1 MFNRQTGDFASA
13 KPRPLIFFWLLGG
26 LWALFAAAS
35 PLPAADA
42 TARIEAVQ
50 VGFRGLVEVGR
61 WTPISIRVS
70 GTPGTEITP
79 RVTAADAERR
89 PVRQTGTPLVLGETP
104 TVISMVY
111 QHGPTQSPV
120 VVELVRGIETLA
132 QTTLN
137 AGTAGDELQTVTQL
151 TDFIICLGEPLLG
164 FEEAARTAQ
173 EIRKLRP
180 DQVAP
185 LVVQNYSPDQLT
197 ELPPDPRGWEAV
209 DVCVIT
215 GECQIPETLGPKL
228 MSWVRQGGRLVLI
241 GGAEMESLNSAGL
254 SSWIPVKR
262 EGDLILHD
270 ITALNRE
277 IPGSATLKLREGS
290 LPAVRLTVE
299 SGAVPARSL
308 EGPIVV
314 RAGISQ
320 GSVTAIALDINDL
333 PFARTVND
341 RQSLVWESLPDLCRW
356 LSGLP
361 VIPKLEAGAKR
372 PQSDLN
378 PTGVSDLQ
386 TQLVNSMDWF
396 PEVVRPSYWV
406 VLGSALLFLVM
417 VGPIDYLLVHRLL
430 KRPHW
435 TWLTLPVWIGLGT
448 LVGLSAAS
456 STSGTEVL
464 TRQLDLVTWDAA
476 DGSAQLDSWMAIY
489 SPEHH
494 RYEVDCVPNLTG
506 SGSSAETRIRW
517 AGRPEPGFR
526 GLYHR
531 STSIHD
537 GAVLEQTADCKS
549 VTALPIRYGSSA
561 VLEAKSGWEQ
571 SPPLTAELTG
581 LANGHL
587 KGTFSHQFQGELV
600 DWVLAYGNF
609 AYLPVRSD
617 AGVEVPLQAGQS
629 IRVDQVPSRLLTDYL
644 VRLSTRS
651 VLRSDQ
657 KTVDFSLGREDYD
670 PLSRDL
676 FHLLRTASF
685 FQMAGGKSY
694 TGITNST
701 LQNEDLTRLIQANRA
716 VVFGRWRN
724 SAYEDSETAVNGTDG
739 AAEPLA
745 SRFTI
750 DGKTVSP
757 RYRECFVRWILPVR
771 QAAAEPTAP

>member
-13 KPRPLIFFWLLGG
+13 KPSPLMFYWLLGG
-26 LWALFAAAS
+26 LWALLMVAS
-35 PLPAADA
+35 PLPAAEVS
-42 TARIEAVQ
+42 ARIEAVQ

-61 WTPISIRVS
+61 WTPISIRVT

-79 RVTAADAERR
+79 RVTSADAEGR
-89 PVRQTGTPLVLGETP
+89 PVRQIGTPLVLGETP
-104 TVISMVY
+104 SVISMVY
-111 QHGPTQSPV
+111 QHGPIDSPV
-120 VVELVRGIETLA
+120 VVELVRGSETLA
-132 QTTLN
+132 ERTLRV
-137 AGTAGDELQTVTQL
+137 GTEGNELQTVTQL
-151 TDFIICLGEPLLG
+151 TDFVICLGEPLLG
-164 FEEAARTAQ
+164 FEEAARAVQ

-180 DQVAP
+180 DRVAP
-185 LVVQNYSPDQLT
+185 LVVQNYSSEQMA
-197 ELPPDPRGWEAV
+197 ELPPDSLGWEAV

-215 GECQIPETLGPKL
+215 ADCIIPDTLGSEL
-228 MSWVRQGGRLVLI
+228 RSWVRRGGRLVFV
-241 GGAEMESLNSAGL
+241 GGAEMASLNSPGL
-254 SSWIPVKR
+254 ASWVPVKWD
-262 EGDLILHD
+262 GDLILHD

-299 SGAVPARSL
+299 SGAVSARSL

-320 GSVTAIALDINDL
+320 GSVTAIVLDINDL
-333 PFARTVND
+333 PFVRTVND

-361 VIPKLEAGAKR
+361 VIPKLEIGTQR

-406 VLGSALLFLVM
+406 VLSSALLFLVL
-417 VGPIDYLLVHRLL
+417 VGPLDYLLVHRLL

-435 TWLTLPVWIGLGT
+435 TWLTLPAWIGLGT
-448 LVGLSAAS
+448 FVGLSAAS
-456 STSGTEVL
+456 RTGGTEVL
-464 TRQLDLVTWDAA
+464 TRQLDLVTWDAVA
-476 DGSAQLDSWMAIY
+476 GSAQLDSWMTIY

-494 RYEVDCVPNLTG
+494 RYQVACVPNLT
-506 SGSSAETRIRW
+506 SSASSADTRIRW

-526 GLYHR
+526 GLYR
-531 STSIHD
+531 SSSIQG
-537 GAVLEQTADCKS
+537 GAVTEQTAGCES
-549 VTALPIRYGSSA
+549 VSALPIRYGSSA
-561 VLEAKSGWEQ
+561 VLEAKSEWEQ
-571 SPPLTAELTG
+571 APPLTVDLTG

-587 KGTFSHQFQGELV
+587 KGTFSHQFEGELV

-617 AGVEVPLQAGQS
+617 AGVEAPLQAGQS

-657 KTVDFSLGREDYD
+657 KTKDYSLGREIYD

-676 FHLLRTASF
+676 FNMLRTASF
-685 FQMAGGKSY
+685 FQVMGGKSY

-701 LQNEDLTRLIQANRA
+701 LQNEDLTRLVEANRA

-724 SAYEDSETAVNGTDG
+724 SAYEDSEMAVEG
-739 AAEPLA
+739 ANAATEPLA
-745 SRFTI
+745 ARFTI
-750 DGKTVSP
+750 DGKAVSP
-757 RYRECFVRWILPVR
+757 RYRECFVRWILPVK
-771 QAAAEPTAP
+771 QAAVESTAP